1 MSTAR
6 QRMSI
11 CTREDFKEAGKRQ
24 LVGDTVR
31 ADTTDEVKDLRRE
44 ARTLK
49 EVFARQ
55 TLELRLHKGSMT
67 DRSRDIVAQY
77 PVGQW
82 NGSNARRSK
91 RDACI
96 TSNPPHN
103 ETNQMSQ
110 MLS

>member
-6 QRMSI
+6 QSMST
-11 CTREDFKEAGKRQ
+11 CMREDFKEAGKRQ

-44 ARTLK
+44 ARNLK

-67 DRSRDIVAQY
+67 DRSRDIVAHTLS
-77 PVGQW
+77 G
-82 NGSNARRSK
+82 NGTDQTQDARS
-91 RDACI
+91 A
-96 TSNPPHN
+96 TLA
-103 ETNQMSQ
+103 SQ
-110 MLS
+110 ATRRIMKLTR